1 MLGHTAAYFVI
12 RAANGAVAFA
22 SLFLLTRLLPAD
34 QYGAYALGITGINV
48 LASVMF
54 QWLNVAVARFHAAD
68 ALGTGVLLAETRWLF
83 VRVAGAMLAIAASC
97 AMTGALLNGPP
108 AMALIISVGALVMGL
123 HNLNLQFANA
133 RGEPLRYGLLTA
145 SRAVFTLAAAIA
157 LIYAG
162 FGSSGAVAGVAIG
175 GLFSAILFGIRNN
188 KHKAAPDPE
197 LRRKL
202 VAYGVPLS
210 LTYVFVLVLD
220 ASDRF
225 MIGLWHGTSAVAS
238 YAAAFD
244 LAQQTIGAILNVF
257 FLTGYPRVTV
267 AWEAGGANA
276 ARIALAPLSRGM
288 LLAAPAIVG
297 VFVGMAPEI
306 AHVMF
311 GSALRDQAGSLIP
324 WIALAVGMSCVRGF
338 LLDIALHLTKAAR
351 THVFITATMATLNV
365 ALNFLLIPRL
375 GAVGAAISA
384 AAAFSLGT
392 CLSWWFGRSADVFPE
407 FVCEALKAAAALT
420 SMVIWLRLCT
430 PESAGA
436 GLGDIASALT
446 KLGSGALLFAIVAL
460 ATNLSGTR
468 GWVAHKLAAI
478 GGRAK

>member
-1 MLGHTAAYFVI
+1 VLGHTAAYLVI
-12 RAANGAVAFA
+12 RAVNGVVAFA

-34 QYGAYALGITGINV
+34 QYGAYALGITAINV

-54 QWLNVAVARFHAAD
+54 QWLNVAVARFHSTHATD
-68 ALGTGVLLAETRWLF
+68 TSVLLIETRWLF
-83 VRVAGAMLAIAASC
+83 IRVAGALLAVGAGCSL
-97 AMTGALLNGPP
+97 TGALPNVPP
-108 AMALIISVGALVMGL
+108 TMVLVISVGAVVMGL
-123 HNLNLQFANA
+123 HNLNLQFVNA
-133 RGEPLRYGLLTA
+133 RGEPLRYGVLTA
-145 SRAVFTLAAAIA
+145 SRAVFTLVAAVA
-157 LIYAG
+157 LVYVG
-162 FGSSGAVAGVAIG
+162 FGGLGAVAGMAIG
-175 GLFSAILFGIRNN
+175 GLISAFFFGIRNSEHRADRN
-188 KHKAAPDPE
+188 PE
-197 LRRKL
+197 LRRNL

-210 LTYVFVLVLD
+210 LTYVFVLVVD

-257 FLTGYPRVTV
+257 FLAGYPRVTV

-276 ARIALAPLSRGM
+276 ARVALAPLSRGM

-297 VFVGMAPEI
+297 MFVGMAPEI

-311 GSALRDQAGSLIP
+311 GSALRDQAASLIP

-351 THVFITATMATLNV
+351 THVLITATMATLNV
-365 ALNFLLIPRL
+365 ALNLLLIPRL

-384 AAAFSLGT
+384 AAAFSMGT
-392 CLSWWFGRSADVFPE
+392 CLSWWFGRSTDVFPE
-407 FVCEALKAAAALT
+407 FVGEALKAAAALA
-420 SMVIWLRLCT
+420 SMVIWLRLCA
-430 PESAGA
+430 PEIAGA
-436 GLGDIASALT
+436 ELGDIAGALT

-460 ATNLSGTR
+460 ATDLSGTR
-468 GWVAHKLAAI
+468 GWVARKLAAV
-478 GGRAK
+478 GGRAR